1 MKKLEIEAKTH
12 HKTNYHKQTIIK
24 QTNQKI
30 RFGLALNSQTKQM
43 MQCRYTYI
51 LCTEN
56 NEYRLC
62 SFSCENKFHSF
73 INYICNTSLSYRSN
87 TY

>member
-43 MQCRYTYI
+43 TCSADI
-51 LCTEN
+51 LIYYVLRITN
-56 NEYRLC
+56 IVFVL
-62 SFSCENKFHSF
+62 
-73 INYICNTSLSYRSN
+73 SLVKTNS
-87 TY
+87 TLL

>member
-43 MQCRYTYI
+43 TCSADI
-51 LCTEN
+51 LIYYVLRITN
-56 NEYRLC
+56 IVFVL
-62 SFSCENKFHSF
+62 
-73 INYICNTSLSYRSN
+73 SLLKTNS
-87 TY
+87 TLL